1 MAQILVIDPNE
12 AFATLLSDE
21 LRRLRHRVTIAAS
34 GKEAIQEARRR
45 QPDLALLDLAVNNPG
60 PIETAREL
68 RQLYPTL
75 RLMLTHFMGEQAPAS
90 PAPLMQG
97 SLPKPF
103 FLPDLPGQIENA
115 LNAPIAGAGLVPEV
129 PAEPAAA
136 EAGPPPD
143 DLLSFL
149 QQAAQPAADTP
160 PADDLLNFLQQ
171 AAQQAPVEIIEL
183 NEAAAPAAA
192 PETPS
197 PVAPQE
203 TVAPTPA
210 PAPALAQ
217 VPTAPPGET
226 VPQVHYDRSTLA
238 HHRREVERLMDR
250 LGQEIGADVV
260 ILTLETALAAWTG
273 TLNQEAAEIVAT
285 AVWQGQHS
293 ARTIANLLGATE
305 ERFEQSISGTDYTLY
320 ALSINERAI
329 LAVAIRGNAT
339 LGLVRHRVR
348 RATEDIAGLLG

>member
-21 LRRLRHRVTIAAS
+21 LRRLRHKVTIAAS
-34 GKEAIQEARRR
+34 GRDAIGEARRR
-45 QPDLALLDLAVNNPG
+45 QPDLVLLDLAVSDPG

-68 RQLYPTL
+68 RQLYPSL
-75 RLMLTHFMGEQAPAS
+75 RFMLTHFMGEQAPAS
-90 PAPLMQG
+90 LAPIVQG

-115 LNAPIAGAGLVPEV
+115 LNAPIVGAGLVPEA

-149 QQAAQPAADTP
+149 QQAAQPASDTP
-160 PADDLLNFLQQ
+160 PADDLLSFLQQ
-171 AAQQAPVEIIEL
+171 AAQQAPVETL
-183 NEAAAPAAA
+183 DLSQPAAPVAAPEAEAPLPAPEAAPA
-192 PETPS
+192 PPPPT
-197 PVAPQE
+197 
-203 TVAPTPA
+203 PTPA
-210 PAPALAQ
+210 PAPVESA
-217 VPTAPPGET
+217 
-226 VPQVHYDRSTLA
+226 PQVHYDRSTLA
-238 HHRREVERLMDR
+238 RHRREVERLMDR

-293 ARTIANLLGATE
+293 ARTIAQLLGATE

-348 RATEDIAGLLG
+348 RATEDIAGLLS